1 MSRFILIISLFLVS
15 NCFGQD
21 NNSSIY
27 YSNNGIEIY
36 VKPIDCLEPSK
47 GTEIQYLMIEIRNTN
62 SYNVKVSFDKEIW
75 YDNTCQT
82 CNSVSN
88 EYKTLIEVNKNSS
101 VEGSCDDTDKNL
113 RIFSKMLNLDKV
125 RKLTKYEL
133 KNIKI
138 ENIK

>member
-1 MSRFILIISLFLVS
+1 MSRFILIISLFLTS
-15 NCFGQD
+15 TCFGQD
-21 NNSSIY
+21 NGNSVY
-27 YSNNGIEIY
+27 YSGNGVEIY
-36 VKPIDCLEPSK
+36 IKPVDCKNPSK
-47 GTEIQYLMIEIRNTN
+47 GTEIQYFVIEIQNTN

-75 YDNTCQT
+75 YDNVCQS
-82 CNSVSN
+82 CNSISD
-88 EYKTLIEVNKNSS
+88 EYKTLVEVNSNSS
-101 VEGSCDDTDKNL
+101 IEGSCDDTNKNL